1 MSVLRR
7 LRLSAT
13 NENVSEITSPMSSD
27 HRRRRL
33 SGLRKQKNLVFLR
46 CSPTIADEWENVAGQ
61 EERLA
66 VIAEQT
72 KQSDVDFMELIRQFP
87 TIYNKRSKDFHDKRE
102 KENCW
107 KKVAEL
113 LNTTTQEVER
123 WYKTIRTAFTRYL
136 SK

>member
-1 MSVLRR
+1 M
-7 LRLSAT
+7 
-13 NENVSEITSPMSSD
+13 
-27 HRRRRL
+27 
-33 SGLRKQKNLVFLR
+33 
-46 CSPTIADEWENVAGQ
+46 AGQ

-102 KENCW
+102 KENHW
-107 KKVAEL
+107 KKVTEL
-113 LNTTTQEVER
+113 LNTTTQEVDR